1 MAGFFDTLFGG
12 GAEKE
17 AAEKNKAALAQYKPE
32 ALGFLQQ
39 GYETGRGDV
48 NQAVGAYSPLA
59 ALGTQYN
66 KAGALYNDAL
76 GVNGPQGNAAATSAF
91 QAGPGYGFQF
101 DQGMDALN
109 RRRSAGG
116 MLNSGNA
123 DVDAIKFG
131 QGTANQEYQNWLA
144 NLQKSGQMGLQATG
158 AAAQGQGQ
166 GFTNLAN
173 LAQQYGI
180 NQTGVTGNVLS
191 GTMDANKLQAA
202 GEAAGAKN
210 LWGAGSSLLSLAMGP
225 LGAAGGLGGALGSL
239 GSGLGSMSNM
249 GTSGSTVLPFGKFGY
264 SA

>member
-17 AAEKNKAALAQYKPE
+17 AADKNRAALASYKPE
-32 ALGFLQQ
+32 ALGYLQQ
-39 GYETGRGDV
+39 GYDTGRGDI
-48 NQAVGAYSPLA
+48 NQAIGAYQPLA
-59 ALGTQYN
+59 DLGGMYN
-66 KAGALYNDAL
+66 RSGSLYSNAL
-76 GVNGPQGNAAATSAF
+76 GVNGPQGNAAATAAF
-91 QAGPGYGFQF
+91 QAGPGYQFQF

-109 RRRSAGG
+109 RRRAAGG

-131 QGTANQEYQNWLA
+131 QGTANQEYQNWLK
-144 NLQKSGQMGLQATG
+144 NLQTGGQMGLQATG

-166 GFTNLAN
+166 GYTNLAN
-173 LAQQYGI
+173 LAQQYGL

-210 LWGAGSSLLSLAMGP
+210 LLGAGVSLLSLGASGAGGGLGSSLL
-225 LGAAGGLGGALGSL
+225 GGLKNMNLGQNLFGGGSP
-239 GSGLGSMSNM
+239 
-249 GTSGSTVLPFGKFGY
+249 TGY
-264 SA
+264 G